1 MAAAAPPPPP
11 PDPPV
16 RAPRRLPLTLFPSSS
31 QVRSSAR
38 LKYLVHTLGIDKFR
52 ELVEAYYGK
61 KIEQWQT
68 LPPWKYLDW
77 MGWHEQ
83 GDGKLML
90 GINVEQGRVADFPA
104 DHSYHPGLRLKSC
117 LRLLV
122 DRYDLGMT
130 LTPSQS
136 IVLRNIE
143 PKTKLDIEAILR
155 EHGVKPIEEIDAITR
170 KSIAC
175 PAFPLC
181 GLAMTEAERA
191 QPEINARMRAKLREM
206 GMETVEFVT
215 RTTGCPNGCARPYMA
230 ELALVGSGPNQ
241 YQLWLG
247 GSPAQTRTA
256 VMTSHFKMPLNELE
270 NYLEPIFAMYKS
282 QRTSPEEA
290 LGDFCHRVG
299 VPAVEEFMAGY
310 ELGSWTSLPDPFAPP
325 KVTTDA
331 DVGIE
336 SKLLAKL
343 GEEASARGYDA
354 ATLLD
359 MIVREALEG

>member
-1 MAAAAPPPPP
+1 
-11 PDPPV
+11 
-16 RAPRRLPLTLFPSSS
+16 
-31 QVRSSAR
+31 
-38 LKYLVHTLGIDKFR
+38 
-52 ELVEAYYGK
+52 
-61 KIEQWQT
+61 
-68 LPPWKYLDW
+68 

-181 GLAMTEAERA
+181 GLAITEAERV
-191 QPEINARMRAKLREM
+191 QPNINARLVHQLKEM
-206 GMETVEFVT
+206 GLGHLDFVT

-230 ELALVGSGPNQ
+230 EMALVGSGPNM
-241 YQLWLG
+241 YQVWLG
-247 GSPAQTRTA
+247 GDPAQAERTA
-256 VMTSHFKMPLNELE
+256 QPTSIFKMKLE
-270 NYLEPIFAMYKS
+270 QLEETFEPIFAMYKA
-282 QRTSPEEA
+282 QRVVADEA
-290 LGDFCHRVG
+290 FGTFCHRVG
-299 VPAVEEFMAGY
+299 IEAIEEFMKDYKPGQY
-310 ELGSWTSLPDPFAPP
+310 LEMPDPFAPQLP
-325 KVTTDA
+325 PPRDA
-331 DVGIE
+331 NVGIDSE
-336 SKLLAKL
+336 LLSKV
-343 GEEASARGYDA
+343 EFEARARGYDA
-354 ATLLD
+354 ATLVEAL
-359 MIVREALEG
+359 VREALAIDED

>member
-1 MAAAAPPPPP
+1 MK
-11 PDPPV
+11 
-16 RAPRRLPLTLFPSSS
+16 
-31 QVRSSAR
+31 SA
-38 LKYLVHTLGIDKFR
+38 
-52 ELVEAYYGK
+52 
-61 KIEQWQT
+61 
-68 LPPWKYLDW
+68 
-77 MGWHEQ
+77 
-83 GDGKLML
+83 
-90 GINVEQGRVADFPA
+90 
-104 DHSYHPGLRLKSC
+104 
-117 LRLLV
+117 
-122 DRYDLGMT
+122 
-130 LTPSQS
+130 
-136 IVLRNIE
+136 
-143 PKTKLDIEAILR
+143 
-155 EHGVKPIEEIDAITR
+155 GVKMLDEIDGITR
-170 KSIAC
+170 RSIAC

-181 GLAMTEAERA
+181 GLAVTEAERV
-191 QPEINARMRAKLREM
+191 QPDINKRLHAKLCEM
-206 GMETVEFVT
+206 GLHDTVFVT

>member
-1 MAAAAPPPPP
+1 M
-11 PDPPV
+11 
-16 RAPRRLPLTLFPSSS
+16 

-38 LKYLVHTLGIDKFR
+38 LKYLVHTMGIDKFR